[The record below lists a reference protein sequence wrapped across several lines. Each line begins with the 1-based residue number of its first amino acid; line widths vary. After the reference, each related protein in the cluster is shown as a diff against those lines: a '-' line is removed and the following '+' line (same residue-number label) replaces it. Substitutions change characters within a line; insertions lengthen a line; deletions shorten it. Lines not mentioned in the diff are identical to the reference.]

1 MHKDLKESNNSKVD
15 IGIIGC
21 GDVSHLYIKQL
32 LKSNVVRIAFCYDKD
47 PEKSQAV
54 SERYGISRLDDF
66 SQVFQS
72 GVQLIATLT
81 PPNTRELLIPDLLSA
96 GFSVYTEKP
105 IALNSETA
113 LRFMEIARE
122 NNVYLNSAPDLYLS
136 KWLNN
141 AKELVKNRIAG
152 DILAIHCLLLSDGPE
167 LWHPE
172 PSAFY
177 QKGAGPIFDRAVYY
191 ITAMLEIFGDISSVF
206 ATSSRLED
214 SRLDHSRK
222 IPFAVEIDTHFHC
235 LLHFKKGF
243 SASMIASFDIKTTQ
257 DDNGFIVYGS
267 KNTMLIPNPMDYS
280 GEVCIWSDDTQS
292 WEPIEINSAQGIE
305 TREELRGFGVIEV
318 AENIL
323 DQKDLRKSDLSLKT
337 LKVMESIL
345 LSAETNSIVNLE

>member
-1 MHKDLKESNNSKVD
+1 MHKDLNNRKVG

-21 GDVSHLYIKQL
+21 GDVSHLYIKKL
-32 LKSNVVRIAFCYDKD
+32 LKSKVIRIAFCYDKD
-47 PEKSQAV
+47 PEKSQV
-54 SERYGISRLDDF
+54 ISESYGIPRIVDL

-72 GVQLIATLT
+72 GVKLIVTLT
-81 PPNTRELLIPDLLSA
+81 PPNTRELLIPDLLNA

-105 IALNSETA
+105 IALNTETA
-113 LRFMEIARE
+113 FLFKEMASR
-122 NNVYLNSAPDLYLS
+122 NHVYLNSAPDLYQS
-136 KWLNN
+136 RWLNN
-141 AKELVKNRIAG
+141 AKELIKNG
-152 DILAIHCLLLSDGPE
+152 VLGNILSIHCYLLSDGPE
-167 LWHPE
+167 LWHPA

-206 ATSSRLED
+206 AISSRLEN

-222 IPFAVEIDTHFHC
+222 IPFAVEVDTHFHC
-235 LLHFKKGF
+235 LLHFKDGF

-280 GEVCIWSDDTQS
+280 GQVRIWSDNMKS
-292 WEPIEINSAQGIE
+292 WESIETDNAQGIE
-305 TREELRGFGVIEV
+305 TKEEIRGFGVIEM

-323 DQKDLRKSDLSLKT
+323 NQKNSEKLNLSLKT

-345 LSAETNSIVNLE
+345 QSAETNSIVKI

>member
-1 MHKDLKESNNSKVD
+1 MHKDLNNRKVD
-15 IGIIGC
+15 VGIIGC

-32 LKSNVVRIAFCYDKD
+32 FKNQIIRIAFCYDKD
-47 PEKSQAV
+47 PEKSQAI
-54 SERYGISRLDDF
+54 SERYGIPRLTDL

-72 GVQLIATLT
+72 GVKLIVTLT
-81 PPNTRELLIPDLLSA
+81 PPNTRELLIPDLLNA

-113 LRFMEIARE
+113 LRFMEIARK
-122 NNVYLNSAPDLYLS
+122 NNVHLNSAPDLYLS
-136 KWLNN
+136 RWLNN
-141 AKELVKNRIAG
+141 AKELVKNG
-152 DILAIHCLLLSDGPE
+152 VVGNVLSIHCFLLSDGPE
-167 LWHPE
+167 SWHPE

-191 ITAMLEIFGDISSVF
+191 VTAMLEIFGNISSVF
-206 ATSSRLED
+206 AISSRLEN

-222 IPFAVEIDTHFHC
+222 TQFAVEVDTHFHC
-235 LLHFKKGF
+235 LLHFKGGF

-267 KNTMLIPNPMDYS
+267 KNTMLIPNPMDYL
-280 GEVCIWSDDTQS
+280 GQVRIWSDNMKS
-292 WEPIEINSAQGIE
+292 WESIETNDAQGIE
-305 TREELRGFGVIEV
+305 TKGEMRGFGVIEM

-323 DQKDLRKSDLSLKT
+323 SQKNSEKLDLSLKT

-345 LSAETNSIVNLE
+345 KSAETNSIVKI